1 MKKYYAIL
9 LTALLLLLTGCQKT
23 DNIPQTSVSSGSS
36 ATNTDIVAWGEVLYS
51 SESQISID
59 FPAQVENINVS
70 VGDNVK
76 QGAKL
81 ITLSTDAYEN
91 NIKELQAKVD
101 SAKASADN
109 VDQASLQ
116 EQISVLK
123 NQIAYKIKELNNG
136 SSPDL
141 QLYKNALNLA
151 QKEEQQ
157 AREDLDKYKTLLK
170 SGAISQSDF
179 NTYSDALNQKS
190 KAVNDAKANI
200 AKTKRALQEAID
212 SLNISLKT
220 AQVQLNQQ
228 KANVTAAQANLDIMS
243 SKADEP
249 YISGANIV
257 SNLASGIV
265 KEINVKRGTII
276 SGQTAQNVISLI
288 DANSIYV
295 SAEVPEEFIGEI
307 SATSKVYIVPTSNKN
322 LKITGHITKIPSLA
336 VDHDGDRVVKVQV
349 KPNENSE
356 YIKPGLTSDVHFSIK
371 NNVSGMKNKSSND

>member
-76 QGAKL
+76 QGTKL

-349 KPNENSE
+349 KPDENSE
-356 YIKPGLTSDVHFSIK
+356 YIKPGLTSDVHFSRK
-371 NNVSGMKNKSSND
+371 TA

>member
-23 DNIPQTSVSSGSS
+23 DNMPQTSVSSGSS
-36 ATNTDIVAWGEVLYS
+36 VTNTDIVAWGEVLYS

-116 EQISVLK
+116 EQISVLN

-349 KPNENSE
+349 KPDENSE